1 MLNPEN
7 RGQSKFPQYDAMS
20 TEELGIFLNT
30 TAQELETDETRWE
43 ELAYAIKL
51 YGARMQE
58 VCPPPRTAKESFADF
73 AANHPEAIAAISA
86 KAQYSSPKNSRRI
99 WRRVASVAAVVA
111 ISFSLITAASYATG
125 APLWSAVIEWT
136 QDAFQFIWQ
145 EENHQEIIPGDPTLL
160 MEKYGVTVGGVPN
173 WVPDGYVF
181 AKYYDYAEQPLLD
194 AISVSYQ
201 REDGWLIKFKAT
213 SYDPDIHSYYVQ
225 SGNARIYRT
234 NGIQYYIYP
243 NGDRW
248 SAVWM
253 EDGCECSLH
262 GKFTKRQLKNTLKA
276 MHKEGEALG

>member
-1 MLNPEN
+1 MDNSNSAFSEFN
-7 RGQSKFPQYDAMS
+7 DMS
-20 TEELGIFLNT
+20 TEELYEFLYRNT
-30 TAQELETDETRWE
+30 DNPDVDALQLDKITAALEVYTARVQEDLAPPCTAE
-43 ELAYAIKL
+43 EAVSA
-51 YGARMQE
+51 
-58 VCPPPRTAKESFADF
+58 VFA
-73 AANHPEAIAAISA
+73 NISA
-86 KAQYSSPKNSRRI
+86 ADPVPTVPIRASRRI

-181 AKYYDYAEQPLLD
+181 VKYYDYAEQPLLD

-201 REDGWLIKFKAT
+201 REDGWLIKFRAT
-213 SYDPDIHSYYVQ
+213 AYDPDNHSYYEQ